1 MSSTSTIAGVHA
13 LMVPSTSLVTNI
25 YDDTGPYH
33 FTQNASVCIR
43 VRVCIQARSLGL
55 SSPGSLFCSDP
66 VSPVTQD
73 APQHSSARTCLF
85 APQVYERNSTLASM
99 LTLQWREKGYRVW
112 LKFPVTQMKLF
123 VLESRHSSLPF
134 QRLFNR
140 LPICSRVLRETKN
153 RVEDKQANKG
163 FWIQYSCLPVTSAV
177 FRVVGKLLEMCS
189 YSEHTTYS
197 TRKNKLRKKTV
208 VYF

>member
-1 MSSTSTIAGVHA
+1 MTRAPTTLVRMPVCVYVRECVFRPEVWVWA
-13 LMVPSTSLVTNI
+13 L
-25 YDDTGPYH
+25 
-33 FTQNASVCIR
+33 Q
-43 VRVCIQARSLGL
+43 GL
-55 SSPGSLFCSDP
+55 SSAQTQL
-66 VSPVTQD
+66 VLSPKM
-73 APQHSSARTCLF
+73 PQHSSARTCLF
-85 APQVYERNSTLASM
+85 SPQVYERNSTLASM
-99 LTLQWREKGYRVW
+99 LTLQWRGKGYW

-163 FWIQYSCLPVTSAV
+163 FWIQYSCLPVTSAA

-189 YSEHTTYS
+189 YREHTTFY
-197 TRKNKLRKKTV
+197 TRKNKLWGKKNCSL
-208 VYF
+208 FLIIFI